1 MRLSTTLLLLI
12 DPPKDTHMS
21 LEQAISDNTA
31 AIYELISTLTNQAK
45 QVTLDLKAPKY
56 DALPAKPVITLVKPD
71 GKVTVAFTHEVLPET
86 TADTVKLTGF
96 SSLLESLPEPPAEL
110 IPDPVFVPTYDDVA
124 TAIKAVFRTNRELVV
139 SVLAKYGA
147 KKGPEL
153 KPEDYAAFL
162 GDLA

>member
-1 MRLSTTLLLLI
+1 
-12 DPPKDTHMS
+12 MS

-31 AIYELISTLTNQAK
+31 AIYELIAALTHQAK

-56 DALPAKPVITLVKPD
+56 DALLTKPVVTLVPPS
-71 GKVTVAFTHEVLPET
+71 GKVTLA
-86 TADTVKLTGF
+86 GF
-96 SSLLESLPEPPAEL
+96 SPLLESLPEPPAEL

>member
-1 MRLSTTLLLLI
+1 
-12 DPPKDTHMS
+12 MS

-56 DALPAKPVITLVKPD
+56 DALPT
-71 GKVTVAFTHEVLPET
+71 GTVT
-86 TADTVKLTGF
+86 LTGF
-96 SSLLESLPEPPAEL
+96 SPVQDFKELLESLPEPPAEL
-110 IPDPVFVPTYDDVA
+110 IPDPVFVPTYDDVSA
-124 TAIKAVFRTNRELVV
+124 AIKAVFRTNRDLVI

>member
-1 MRLSTTLLLLI
+1 
-12 DPPKDTHMS
+12 MS

-31 AIYELISTLTNQAK
+31 AIYELIAALTHQAK

-56 DALPAKPVITLVKPD
+56 DALPTKPVVTLVPPA
-71 GKVTVAFTHEVLPET
+71 GTVR
-86 TADTVKLTGF
+86 LTGF
-96 SSLLESLPEPPAEL
+96 SPLLESLPEPPAEL
-110 IPDPVFVPTYDDVA
+110 IPDPVFVPSYDDVA

-153 KPEDYAAFL
+153 KVEDYAAFL

>member
-1 MRLSTTLLLLI
+1 
-12 DPPKDTHMS
+12 MS

-56 DALPAKPVITLVKPD
+56 DALPT
-71 GKVTVAFTHEVLPET
+71 GTVT
-86 TADTVKLTGF
+86 LTGF
-96 SSLLESLPEPPAEL
+96 SPVQDFKELLESLPEPPAEL

>member
-1 MRLSTTLLLLI
+1 MYSPVLDNTSVVDSPL
-12 DPPKDTHMS
+12 KDTHMS

-31 AIYELISTLTNQAK
+31 AIYELISTLTNQAR

-56 DALPAKPVITLVKPD
+56 DAIPT
-71 GKVTVAFTHEVLPET
+71 GTVT
-86 TADTVKLTGF
+86 LTGF
-96 SSLLESLPEPPAEL
+96 GRLLESLPEPPAEL

-124 TAIKAVFRTNRELVV
+124 AAIKAVFRTNRELVV

>member
-1 MRLSTTLLLLI
+1 
-12 DPPKDTHMS
+12 MS

-56 DALPAKPVITLVKPD
+56 DALPTKPVVTLVKPD
-71 GKVTVAFTHEVLPET
+71 GKVTVASTHEVLP
-86 TADTVKLTGF
+86 AGVVKLTGF
-96 SSLLESLPEPPAEL
+96 SPLLESLPEPPAEL

>member
-1 MRLSTTLLLLI
+1 MYSPVLDNTSVVDSPL
-12 DPPKDTHMS
+12 KDTHMS

-31 AIYELISTLTNQAK
+31 AIYELISTLTNNAK

-56 DALPAKPVITLVKPD
+56 DALPTKPVVTLVKPE
-71 GKVTVAFTHEVLPET
+71 GKVTVAFTHEVLPE
-86 TADTVKLTGF
+86 
-96 SSLLESLPEPPAEL
+96 PPAER
-110 IPDPVFVPTYDDVA
+110 IPDPVFVPTYDDVSA
-124 TAIKAVFRTNRELVV
+124 AIKAVFRTNRDLVI

>member
-1 MRLSTTLLLLI
+1 
-12 DPPKDTHMS
+12 MS

-56 DALPAKPVITLVKPD
+56 DALPT
-71 GKVTVAFTHEVLPET
+71 GTVT
-86 TADTVKLTGF
+86 LTGF
-96 SSLLESLPEPPAEL
+96 SPVQDFKELLESLPEPPAEL

-124 TAIKAVFRTNRELVV
+124 TAIKAVFRTDRELVV